1 MNILIGITGGI
12 AAYKSATLIR
22 EFKKRGHEVKV
33 IMTPS
38 AKDFITPLTIAT
50 LSGNP
55 VFSEGFSPE
64 DGRWNSHISLG
75 EWADIMVIAPA
86 TANTIAKMAN
96 GTSDNLLCCTYLSAR
111 CPVVIAPAMD
121 LDMWGHVTTSRNIE
135 QLIKDGVRVIRPQT
149 GFLASGL
156 TGRGRMEE
164 PERIASIVSD
174 EFLDPKAQNI
184 PQDFAGKK
192 VMVTAG
198 ATIERIDAVRYISNF
213 STGKMGKAIAEE
225 FEKRG
230 ADVMLICGRYSA
242 EEMFHLSEL
251 AFEKCDIA
259 VFAAAVADYTPE
271 EPSQK
276 KIKSDKGS
284 GMTLTLKPTAD
295 IAATLS
301 RSKRKD
307 QITVGF
313 ALESDNEEEN
323 ALKKLEAKSLDAIV
337 LNSLQDSGAGFG
349 HDTNKITIYSQ
360 QSTVSYPLKSKAD
373 VAKDIVD
380 FVIEKL

>member
-1 MNILIGITGGI
+1 MNILLGISGGI
-12 AAYKSATLIR
+12 AAYKAATLIR
-22 EFKKRGHEVKV
+22 EFKKKGHEVKV
-33 IMTPS
+33 IMTPN

-75 EWADIMVIAPA
+75 EWADVMIIAPA
-86 TANTIAKMAN
+86 TANTIAKMVGGMA
-96 GTSDNLLCCTYLSAR
+96 DNLLCCTYLSAR
-111 CPVVIAPAMD
+111 CKVVVAPAMD
-121 LDMWGHVTTSRNIE
+121 LDMWAHISTRRNIE
-135 QLIKDGVRVIRPQT
+135 QLKSDGVRVIEPQS

-156 TGRGRMEE
+156 SGKGRMEE
-164 PERIASIVSD
+164 PEVIAQIVCE
-174 EFLDPKAQNI
+174 EFSSA

-198 ATIERIDAVRYISNF
+198 ATIEKIDAVRFISNF
-213 STGKMGKAIAEE
+213 STGKMGRAIAAE

-230 ADVMLICGRYSA
+230 AEVTLIAGGHSA
-242 EEMFHLSEL
+242 EEMLNLAKE
-251 AFEKCDIA
+251 AFEGCDIA

-271 EPSQK
+271 NPSDK
-276 KIKSDKGS
+276 KIKSNKGE

-295 IAATLS
+295 IASTLS
-301 RSKRKD
+301 HTKRPG

-313 ALESDNEEEN
+313 ALETDHEETN
-323 ALKKLEAKSLDAIV
+323 ATKKLESKSLDAIV

-349 HDTNKITIYSQ
+349 YDTNKVTIYTT
-360 QSTVSYPLKSKAD
+360 STKTSFPLKSKAE
-373 VAKDIVD
+373 VAVDIVN
-380 FVIEKL
+380 FIAEKL